1 MPSHRE
7 AGEDGI
13 VAKKTRRRSP
23 VAVLAVLSGVA
34 IAVGSL
40 LDWIAGRDARPTEG
54 LRHTAITGLFHWRYD
69 QSASFLH
76 SFAVVMLAC
85 GVLVLLGGLFAS
97 RLLTGLFSALAIAAG
112 GLWIGLN
119 ASHYK
124 VGLPYSDL
132 RVGAWLCLVGGL
144 VGLLSAFILR
154 GKSPAAPALNPATA
168 AKA

>member
-1 MPSHRE
+1 MPPDRE
-7 AGEDGI
+7 AGQDGI

-23 VAVLAVLSGVA
+23 VAVVAVLSGAA

-40 LDWIAGRDARPTEG
+40 LDWVAARDARPAGG
-54 LRHTAITGLFHWRYD
+54 LRHTAIAGLFHWNYD

-76 SFAVVMLAC
+76 SFAIVMLAC
-85 GVLVLLGGLFAS
+85 GVLVVLSGLLAS
-97 RLLTGLFSALAIAAG
+97 RVLTGLFSALAIVAG

-154 GKSPAAPALNPATA
+154 GKVPAVPAPSPATTA
-168 AKA
+168 KP